1 MFDLNNFKKKELLE
15 LNHRVVERLKEID
28 VQKTSGFMNEFS
40 LGDKVRF
47 DPPGEDGVSGVV
59 IRKNKKT
66 ISVLDDSGHRWN
78 VHPSFLMHQ
87 GGGNILDADWE
98 EVV

>member
-1 MFDLNNFKKKELLE
+1 
-15 LNHRVVERLKEID
+15 
-28 VQKTSGFMNEFS
+28 
-40 LGDKVRF
+40 
-47 DPPGEDGVSGVV
+47 V

-87 GGGNILDADWE
+87 GRGNILDADWE